1 MFLSQFFNGENV
13 TYEEYLARQPRV
25 EPLIRCVEISHPSWD
40 ESIRISLDD
49 AKGTTITE
57 TSAEGFYPFA
67 PFQENQKNIGNS
79 LDAGFD
85 CAFGGYN
92 KELLDILKSTDFELQ
107 EYISYRSMKLN
118 ATDTSKLLV
127 DYQLYVFGFEMV
139 IDKGSQFVQFEAV
152 PPRSRYNQTGD
163 TYNITEI
170 PMLEA
175 FL

>member
-1 MFLSQFFNGENV
+1 MN
-13 TYEEYLARQPRV
+13 YEEWLARQPRI
-25 EPLIRCVEISHPSWD
+25 EPLIRCVEMTHPSWD
-40 ESIRISLDD
+40 VPIRIALDD
-49 AKGTTITE
+49 AKGTIINE
-57 TSAEGFYPFA
+57 ASASGFYPFA
-67 PFQENQKNIGNS
+67 PFQENQKNIGSS

-92 KELLDILKSTDFELQ
+92 KELLDILKSTDFDLQ
-107 EYISYRSMKLN
+107 DHVSYRSMKLN
-118 ATDTSKLLV
+118 ATDTSYIMA
-127 DYQLYVFGFEMV
+127 DYQLYVFGFEMLM
-139 IDKGSQFVQFEAV
+139 DSGEQFVNFEAV